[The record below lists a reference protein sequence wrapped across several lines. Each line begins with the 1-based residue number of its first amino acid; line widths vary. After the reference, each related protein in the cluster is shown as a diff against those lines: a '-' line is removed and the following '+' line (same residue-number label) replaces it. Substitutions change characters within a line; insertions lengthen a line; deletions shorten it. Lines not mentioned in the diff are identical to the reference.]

1 MSEVI
6 LLNEDQKR
14 ARDHRNIHDDLDA
27 QLSDTYAVACLLA
40 AMDSDR
46 IYSGQVNATGYLLTR
61 MIDDAKEIAREHYEL
76 WREQIAEG
84 QKD

>member
-61 MIDDAKEIAREHYEL
+61 MIDEAQKLHKESWKLRKGGAK
-76 WREQIAEG
+76 
-84 QKD
+84 